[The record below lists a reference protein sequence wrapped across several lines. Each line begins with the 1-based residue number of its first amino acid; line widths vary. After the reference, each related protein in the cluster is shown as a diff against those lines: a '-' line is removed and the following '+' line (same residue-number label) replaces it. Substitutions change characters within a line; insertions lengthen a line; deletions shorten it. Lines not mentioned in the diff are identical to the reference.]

1 MSTEIGNSLF
11 ASIDA
16 SASGMAAERLRMEV
30 IANNVANAN
39 TTKGENGLPFRRKQV
54 VFEEQLD
61 SLGKGTPG
69 VRVVGIEPDGSE
81 LPKVYKPNHPHANKD
96 GYVTMPNV
104 VVSSEMI
111 DLMVASRAYEAN
123 LNAIKT
129 YQEMAN
135 NTLLLLR

>member
-1 MSTEIGNSLF
+1 MSIEIGNSLF

-39 TTKGENGLPFRRKQV
+39 TTKGEDGLPFRRKQV

-61 SLGKGTPG
+61 SLGKGKPG
-69 VRVVGIEPDGSE
+69 VRVVGIEPDDSE
-81 LPKVYKPNHPHANKD
+81 LPKIYKPNHPHANKD